1 MGFRYTKCVLVQDHY
16 GTQLQS
22 PTHVDYNACGDPG
35 AGMGIAWHGGLSYGG
50 RGTVTA
56 GDEDRVMGRSDGA
69 KGTNIL
75 VVDPGVSVI
84 GSG

>member
-1 MGFRYTKCVLVQDHY
+1 MGFRYTECVLVQDHC

-22 PTHVDYNACGDPG
+22 TTHVDYNACGDPG
-35 AGMGIAWHGGLSYGG
+35 VGMGIAWHGGLSYGG
-50 RGTVTA
+50 RGMVTA
-56 GDEDRVMGRSDGA
+56 GDVNRAMGRYDRA

-75 VVDPGVSVI
+75 VVDPEVSII